1 MPVQYANSDNDWE
14 HPVHMT
20 KPNNAIHARTPQ
32 IDRDARNGLRPLC
45 IALRLWG
52 YEESEVQSWMSE
64 LPGLNGAITWTISR
78 DRLARGADVVVHM
91 VRPSRLAGN
100 AFCWNSVGAN
110 RAVDRSVAECGT
122 EMILFE
128 GKAEHL
134 PRHRAGHWAAAG
146 ALPPHAALARLGCLI
161 AASSTYKS
169 RMQATVRRNLLAMIA
184 QQLDA
189 A

>member
-1 MPVQYANSDNDWE
+1 MPVQHANSDNDWE

-20 KPNNAIHARTPQ
+20 KPTNPIHAGTSP
-32 IDRDARNGLRPLC
+32 IDRDARNGRRPLC

-64 LPGLNGAITWTISR
+64 LPGLNGAITWRISR
-78 DRLARGADVVVHM
+78 DRLARGADIVVHM
-91 VRPSRLAGN
+91 VRPTRLTGDG
-100 AFCWNSVGAN
+100 FCWNSVGAN
-110 RAVDRSVAECGT
+110 RAVYRSEAECGT

-146 ALPPHAALARLGCLI
+146 TLQPHAALGRLGCLI
-161 AASSTYKS
+161 AASSTYQP
-169 RMQATVRRNLLAMIA
+169 RMQAGVRRNLLGMIA